1 MSDPLEQERETMSEP
16 KLSEDLQG
24 ELGQRL
30 AAGQHAAWREAI
42 QRSEALE
49 ARLSKME
56 EKLLSVLEVAV
67 ARGEKLGYA
76 DEDYREALAQPVSE
90 QDATVTT

>member
-1 MSDPLEQERETMSEP
+1 MSEP

-49 ARLSKME
+49 ARLSKMGALRNYAQHRIGCGTFSGGLCDCGLDKTIDALPE
-56 EKLLSVLEVAV
+56 RLKK
-67 ARGEKLGYA
+67 GEGNN
-76 DEDYREALAQPVSE
+76 DG
-90 QDATVTT
+90 

>member
-1 MSDPLEQERETMSEP
+1 MSEP

-30 AAGQHAAWREAI
+30 AAGQHVAWREAI

-49 ARLSKME
+49 QQVERLERTNVLAKSFLSTE
-56 EKLLSVLEVAV
+56 EWLKIGQTLA
-67 ARGEKLGYA
+67 AQEKA
-76 DEDYREALAQPVSE
+76 
-90 QDATVTT
+90 

>member
-1 MSDPLEQERETMSEP
+1 MSEP

-49 ARLSKME
+49 ARLSKMDG
-56 EKLLSVLEVAV
+56 LEIRISDGDVWLHFPNAAISIEGICRFGAPGPIV
-67 ARGEKLGYA
+67 KKNLRAWR
-76 DEDYREALAQPVSE
+76 DEALAGE
-90 QDATVTT
+90 DK

>member
-1 MSDPLEQERETMSEP
+1 MSEP

-30 AAGQHAAWREAI
+30 AGGQHAAWREAI

-56 EKLLSVLEVAV
+56 EALTKIAGAGEPLDEAAYHPADAV
-67 ARGEKLGYA
+67 WMRTDA
-76 DEDYREALAQPVSE
+76 REALAEDQRPASE
-90 QDATVTT
+90 Q